1 MKYYWEITWDTG
13 AKYKSLYAVEK
24 EYAERAV
31 AKCIKENMAYC
42 LDPIEP
48 IKIRFIPEK
57 E

>member
-13 AKYKSLYAVEK
+13 AKYKSLYAVKK

-31 AKCIKENMAYC
+31 AKCIRENMAYC